1 MKGRAVLV
9 AAWLLLTPLPADAWG
24 FEAHKFIMGRAIS
37 LLPAQIRPFFEAARV
52 PLVEHSIDPDL
63 WRTAGWTEE
72 SSRHYFDLDAYG
84 VHPFKDVP
92 HDMDEAIKKHGLEFV
107 TKNGTLPWRTVDV
120 QRDLAEAFRQRTIYA
135 RENIKFLASV
145 LGHYVSD
152 AHVPFHATLNHDGQ
166 LTQQTGIHA
175 RFELEMFERYRN
187 WIRISPRPVVKI
199 PDARAFMFDTL
210 TQSFVLVQPLLEA
223 DRLAASGRN
232 LYDDGYFAL
241 FFGKGR
247 PLLESRLSDSIT
259 AVASL
264 ITAAW
269 VEAGRPALPPQAPR
283 VSPQKIRRQ

>member
-1 MKGRAVLV
+1 MKGRVVLV
-9 AAWLLLTPLPADAWG
+9 AAWLLLAPLPADAWG

-52 PLVEHSIDPDL
+52 SVVEHSIAPDL
-63 WRTAGWTEE
+63 WPTAGWTEE
-72 SSRHYFDLDAYG
+72 RSRHYFHLDDYG
-84 VHPFKDVP
+84 AHPFKEVP
-92 HDMDEAIKKHGLEFV
+92 RDMNEAIKKHGLEFV
-107 TKNGTLPWRTVDV
+107 TRNGTLPWRTVEV
-120 QRDLAEAFRQRTIYA
+120 QRELAEAFRQRDSQS
-135 RENIKFLASV
+135 REKIKFLSSV

-152 AHVPFHATLNHDGQ
+152 AHVPFHATVNHDGQ

-187 WIRISPRPVVKI
+187 WIRLSPRPVFKV
-199 PDARAFMFDTL
+199 PDTRAFMFDTL
-210 TQSFVLVQPLLEA
+210 THSFVLVQPLLEA
-223 DRLAASGRN
+223 DRSAGAGRGH
-232 LYDDGYFAL
+232 YDDGYYAL

-269 VEAGRPALPPQAPR
+269 VEAGRPTLPQQAPR
-283 VSPQKIRRQ
+283 SSPAKIRRQ